1 MRLGIIGA
9 GGWGTALAV
18 LLAQEGYTVDLWVRE
33 QEVADEIRTF
43 RTNSTFLEGVFMP
56 ETVLATCDM
65 EKVIRMNRIL
75 LIPVPAQHM
84 RSVSRKARP
93 YLSEEHVLIHAAKG
107 IEEGTLMRMSEVIT
121 QELPCELAANIGVIS
136 GPSHAEEV
144 ARRVP
149 TAIVAASSNIAV
161 AKLAQEALMCSALRV
176 YTSSDIIGVEL
187 GGALKNVIALGTGVS
202 DGLGFG
208 DNTRAALMT
217 RGIAEITRLGA
228 ALGASPMTFAGL
240 SGMGD
245 IVVTCTS
252 MLSRNRRAGMAIGRG
267 KSLDEI
273 IGSTNMVVEGIT
285 TTKTAVALSKRFNV
299 EMPIASKLY
308 SVLFEGADP
317 KKAVEDLMLR
327 TPVPETGLRFEYIKD

>member
-1 MRLGIIGA
+1 VRLGIIGA

-84 RSVSRKARP
+84 RSVIRKARP